1 MSSGKSILMTR
12 GLMLR
17 ISAFIKYTIRNTF
30 TMPDFER
37 FSQRNIL
44 SDAEKWKVSARFRNE
59 LRYYGIITNYKLS
72 IRHKDSRSEL
82 PYLSSFTINSRRLA
96 TTFYCP
102 EQTQIPWLCNYC
114 SNAATYCGPFST
126 WSKSMFDKPLQ
137 QYTRQYFKYF
147 DAFFDNKAYQR
158 EGIKTKIPKQIGRRT
173 EIMRYIFILNDI
185 KPFPESLNV
194 SECVTLFSSLNKIC
208 QMRKKFI
215 DEIVYREH
223 KLLFTTSYTPV
234 FKITPTEKAK
244 ELYSFGEFAFNT
256 PKSKSEIL
264 KYELWKKCTERFKRE
279 WPMEEHDLLRAI
291 NVKATRV
298 HPCES
303 LKT

>member
-1 MSSGKSILMTR
+1 MTR

-59 LRYYGIITNYKLS
+59 LRYYGIIANYKLS
-72 IRHKDSRSEL
+72 IRHKDSHSRFEL
-82 PYLSSFTINSRRLA
+82 TTYPFTIKSRRLA

-102 EQTQIPWLCNYC
+102 EQAQPPWWCNYC
-114 SNAATYCGPFST
+114 SNAVAYCEPVST
-126 WSKSMFDKPLQ
+126 WSKSMFDKPLR

-147 DAFFDNKAYQR
+147 DTFFDNKACQR

-185 KPFPESLNV
+185 NPFPESLNV
-194 SECVTLFSSLNKIC
+194 SECVTLFT
-208 QMRKKFI
+208 Q
-215 DEIVYREH
+215 V
-223 KLLFTTSYTPV
+223 
-234 FKITPTEKAK
+234 
-244 ELYSFGEFAFNT
+244 
-256 PKSKSEIL
+256 
-264 KYELWKKCTERFKRE
+264 
-279 WPMEEHDLLRAI
+279 
-291 NVKATRV
+291 
-298 HPCES
+298 
-303 LKT
+303 